1 MNLAGMREE
10 SAGAR
15 RLAVRVAVVAMLLSA
30 VCTLVACGVA
40 GQSFSIEG
48 KWKNIGTDT
57 YAMVQQGTVVTFD
70 GSHCNVMSPSDTYA
84 FSGSSGSYKL
94 DVSAVLGGNQTFNV
108 NVKDNNDIELIAG
121 STTLQLQRVG

>member
-1 MNLAGMREE
+1 MTVAFSEGDY
-10 SAGAR
+10 STR
-15 RLAVRVAVVAMLLSA
+15 RRNAL
-30 VCTLVACGVA
+30 LVALAAALLAAACALTACSAA

-48 KWKNIGTDT
+48 KWKNTGTGT

-108 NVKDNNDIELIAG
+108 NVKDNDDIELIAG